1 MSKYAILVHNDS
13 YIVNIQGG
21 NMKRIRLIYSL
32 LIISFIT
39 ALGFSIYF
47 YEHVQTI
54 NQEMEKVYSPEV
66 TLPKYHFVLIV
77 EEMEHEYWQLIGEGA
92 KDAGQKYDVLVEYIG
107 PERSNTEEQL
117 KLFDKAIKSKVDG
130 IIVQGLNENFT
141 DMINKA
147 ERQEIP
153 VVTIDTDS
161 PESMRH
167 AYIGSDNYMAG
178 QLAGKALVEDTNGL
192 ATVGIITGSLDNPHH
207 LERLKGFKDVVE
219 QEEDIKI
226 VAVEESKITRVDVE
240 EKAYNILTEHEN
252 ITAFFGTSSY
262 NGIGIVSAANSLQR
276 ENDMYVITFDTI
288 DENMELLKNGDI
300 GAIVEQHPFEMGYLS
315 VEKMIDIMN
324 GKQTKEITHTNSS
337 IIRKTSLDIEET
349 MVVPND
355 KN

>member
-1 MSKYAILVHNDS
+1 
-13 YIVNIQGG
+13 
-21 NMKRIRLIYSL
+21 MKRVRIIYSL
-32 LIISFIT
+32 LLIFFIT
-39 ALGFSIYF
+39 ALGFTIYF
-47 YEHVQTI
+47 YEQVQTI
-54 NQEMEKVYSPEV
+54 NQEMEEVYSPEAS
-66 TLPKYHFVLIV
+66 LPTYHFVLIV

-92 KDAGQKYDVLVEYIG
+92 KNAGQKYGVVVEYIG

-130 IIVQGLNENFT
+130 IIVQGLNEHFT

-147 ERQEIP
+147 ERQNIP

-178 QLAGKALVEDTNGL
+178 QLAGKALVEDTNGV
-192 ATVGIITGSLDNPHH
+192 ANVGIITGSLDNPHH
-207 LERLKGFKDVVE
+207 LERVEGFKDVVE
-219 QEEDIKI
+219 QVEGIEI
-226 VAVEESKITRVDVE
+226 VAVEESKITRVEVE

-262 NGIGIVSAANSLQR
+262 NGIGIVSAANSLQK

-288 DENMELLKNGDI
+288 DENMELLKNGEI
-300 GAIVEQHPFEMGYLS
+300 EAIVEQHPLEMGYLS
-315 VEKMIDIMN
+315 VERMVDIMN
-324 GKQTKEITHTNSS
+324 GKQFKEITHTNSS
-337 IIRKTSLDIEET
+337 IINKSTLDFEKET
-349 MVVPND
+349 TVVPYD

>member
-1 MSKYAILVHNDS
+1 
-13 YIVNIQGG
+13 
-21 NMKRIRLIYSL
+21 MKRIRIIYSL
-32 LIISFIT
+32 LIIFFIT

-54 NQEMEKVYSPEV
+54 NQEMEEVYSPEAS
-66 TLPKYHFVLIV
+66 LPKYHFVLIV

-92 KDAGQKYDVLVEYIG
+92 KDAGQKYGVVVEYIG

-130 IIVQGLNENFT
+130 IIVQGLNEHFT

-147 ERQEIP
+147 ERQNIP

-178 QLAGKALVEDTNGL
+178 QLAGKALVEDTNGV
-192 ATVGIITGSLDNPHH
+192 ANVGIITGSLDNPHH
-207 LERLKGFKDVVE
+207 LERVEGFKDVVE
-219 QEEDIKI
+219 QVEGIEI
-226 VAVEESKITRVDVE
+226 VAVEESKITRVEVE

-262 NGIGIVSAANSLQR
+262 NGIGIVSAANSLQK
-276 ENDMYVITFDTI
+276 ENEMYVITFDTI
-288 DENMELLKNGDI
+288 DENMELLKNGEI
-300 GAIVEQHPFEMGYLS
+300 EAIVEQHPFEMGYLS
-315 VEKMIDIMN
+315 VERMVDIMN
-324 GKQTKEITHTNSS
+324 GEQFKEITHTNSS
-337 IIRKTSLDIEET
+337 IIRKSSLDFEKET
-349 MVVPND
+349 MVVPYD

>member
-1 MSKYAILVHNDS
+1 
-13 YIVNIQGG
+13 
-21 NMKRIRLIYSL
+21 MKKIRMIYSL

-54 NQEMEKVYSPEV
+54 NQEMEEVYSPEAP
-66 TLPKYHFVLIV
+66 LPKYHFVLIV

-92 KDAGQKYDVLVEYIG
+92 KNAGQKYGAAVEYIG

-130 IIVQGLNENFT
+130 IIVQGLNEHFT

-147 ERQEIP
+147 ERQNIP

-178 QLAGKALVEDTNGL
+178 QLAGKALVEDTNGV
-192 ATVGIITGSLDNPHH
+192 ANVGIITGSLDNPHH
-207 LERLKGFKDVVE
+207 LERVEGFKDVVE
-219 QEEDIKI
+219 QVEGIEI
-226 VAVEESKITRVDVE
+226 VAVEESKITRVEVE

-262 NGIGIVSAANSLQR
+262 NGIGIVSAANSLQKQ
-276 ENDMYVITFDTI
+276 NDMYVITFDTI
-288 DENMELLKNGDI
+288 DENMELLKNGEI
-300 GAIVEQHPFEMGYLS
+300 EAIVEQHPFEMGYLS
-315 VEKMIDIMN
+315 VERMVDIMN
-324 GKQTKEITHTNSS
+324 GKQFKEITHTNSS
-337 IIRKTSLDIEET
+337 IINKSTLDLEKET
-349 MVVPND
+349 MVVPYD